1 MRAAV
6 TVISAVL
13 SLAVAAAGCWLMY
26 ENGGLW
32 FLIGY
37 IALCAAFFPI
47 AVILHELGH
56 VIFGAMSGMKVK
68 MSRLNPFLTSASCT
82 VMPLKSKNIKRR
94 LIITTLG
101 GIVLN
106 ALFLALGAAAFA
118 LGGKLVIL
126 TFVAPSSLYLFLINA
141 VPLEYASG
149 KTDMLAAAE
158 AVKGEPSYLV
168 LERVLTIQGMLSEGA
183 KLEDI
188 DEQFFYSVPQ
198 VAEDDAAFI
207 MLVSLRADYYKAK
220 GDEAN
225 AAKWEERLS
234 SLLEYLPEGYEVS
247 ECD

>member
-1 MRAAV
+1 MRR
-6 TVISAVL
+6 S
-13 SLAVAAAGCWLMY
+13 
-26 ENGGLW
+26 E
-32 FLIGY
+32 
-37 IALCAAFFPI
+37 
-47 AVILHELGH
+47 
-56 VIFGAMSGMKVK
+56 
-68 MSRLNPFLTSASCT
+68 
-82 VMPLKSKNIKRR
+82 
-94 LIITTLG
+94 
-101 GIVLN
+101 
-106 ALFLALGAAAFA
+106 
-118 LGGKLVIL
+118 
-126 TFVAPSSLYLFLINA
+126 
-141 VPLEYASG
+141 
-149 KTDMLAAAE
+149 
-158 AVKGEPSYLV
+158 KGEPSYLV